1 MDSEPTRRHPVRQ
14 TGFVCEE
21 RYFWHDN
28 GSAVLDFP
36 SGGLLQPGLHVE
48 SPESK
53 RRLRN
58 LLEVSGLLEK
68 LTRLPV
74 AMATEEDLLRFHTPA
89 YLERLKDTSSRA
101 GGAPFDEMAYVSQ
114 GSYDIARLSAGG
126 VIAGISAVL
135 EGRVRNAYC
144 LTRPPGHHATADRAM
159 GFCLL
164 GNIPI
169 ALLHAQAVLGLSRA
183 AVFDW
188 DVHHGNGTEAAFYD
202 RSDMLT
208 ISIHQAENYPLDS
221 GAESAIGEG
230 EGEGF
235 NVNIPLPPGSGIGAY
250 EHALNCIVIPALE
263 RFRPD
268 LIVIACG
275 FDASFFD
282 PLGRQLLPSK
292 TYGDMTRAL
301 MRVADEV
308 CEGRV
313 VAVHEGGYSEAY
325 VPFCGVAVV
334 EALAGETSPVVD
346 PYLASIM
353 RNPAQSLQQAQS
365 QTIERVRALHHL

>member
-1 MDSEPTRRHPVRQ
+1 MISEPAKKRPLPH

-28 GSAVLDFP
+28 GSAVLDMP
-36 SGGLLQPGLHVE
+36 SGGLLQPGLHIE

-68 LTRLPV
+68 LARLP
-74 AMATEEDLLRFHTPA
+74 ASMATEEDILRFHTPG
-89 YLERLKDTSSRA
+89 YVDRLRETSSRP
-101 GGAPFDEMAYVSQ
+101 GGTPFDDTSYVSH
-114 GSYDIARLSAGG
+114 GSYEIAQLSAGG
-126 VIAGISAVL
+126 VIAGISRVL

-144 LTRPPGHHATADRAM
+144 LTRPPGHHATPDRAM

-169 ALLHAQAVLGLSRA
+169 ALLHAQAALGLRRA

-188 DVHHGNGTEAAFYD
+188 DVHHGNGTETAFYD

-221 GAESAIGEG
+221 GAESAIGVG

-235 NVNIPLPPGSGIGAY
+235 NVNIPLQPGSGIGAY
-250 EHALNCIVIPALE
+250 EHALNSIVIPALK
-263 RFRPD
+263 RFRPE

-308 CEGRV
+308 CEGRI

-346 PYLASIM
+346 PYLASIL
-353 RNPAQSLQQAQS
+353 RNPAQSLQQAQCDV
-365 QTIERVRALHHL
+365 IERVRALHNL

>member
-1 MDSEPTRRHPVRQ
+1 MSSQPATTRPEPR

-36 SGGLLQPGLHVE
+36 SGGLLQPGIHIE

-68 LTRLPV
+68 LVRLPV
-74 AMATEEDLLRFHTPA
+74 SMAAEEDILRFHTSD
-89 YLERLKDTSSRA
+89 YVNRLRETSDRP
-101 GGAPFDEMAYVSQ
+101 GGSPFDDMAYVSH
-114 GSYDIARLSAGG
+114 GSYEIARLSTGG
-126 VIAGISAVL
+126 VMAGVSGVL

-169 ALLHAQAVLGLSRA
+169 ALLHAQAALGLHRV

-202 RSDMLT
+202 RSDVLT

-221 GAESAIGEG
+221 GVESAIGKG

-235 NVNIPLPPGSGIGAY
+235 NMNIPLPPGSGIGAY
-250 EHALNCIVIPALE
+250 ESALSRLVIPALE
-263 RFRPD
+263 RFRPE

-275 FDASFFD
+275 FDASYFD

-292 TYGDMTRAL
+292 TFADMTKEL
-301 MRVADEV
+301 MRAADEI
-308 CEGRV
+308 CEGRI

-325 VPFCGVAVV
+325 VPFCGVAVI

-346 PYLASIM
+346 PYLASIL
-353 RNPAQSLQQAQS
+353 RNPAQTLQQAQGDL
-365 QTIERVRALHHL
+365 IDRVRALHDL